1 MLGRRR
7 IWVVL
12 LALGVLAVAVW
23 LTYTIWFASSTDGPA
38 LLYFRSDS
46 CAYCKEMTPV
56 IDQICRRYRRQV
68 NVVTVD
74 LDRDEGKKVARRY
87 RIIGTP
93 TLLLLDREGHEV
105 SVIRG
110 TLPAAVI
117 EQAVK
122 DLADR

>member
-1 MLGRRR
+1 LPGRRR

-12 LALGVLAVAVW
+12 LALGVLAVSGW
-23 LTYTIWFASSTDGPA
+23 LTYTIWFASSTDDPA

-46 CAYCKEMTPV
+46 CAYCKEMAPV
-56 IDQICRRYRRQV
+56 IAQICRKYRKQV

-74 LDRDEGKKVARRY
+74 LDRDEGKKTARRY
-87 RIIGTP
+87 GIIGTP
-93 TLLLLDREGHEV
+93 TLLLLDREGHEG

-110 TLPAAVI
+110 TLPASVI

-122 DLADR
+122 DLTDR